1 MQEVPYLADSYCLV
15 LMSVS
20 FSLKSPLSPGFTS
33 CCTAFLS
40 FCRLQIMLSDS
51 AVGKR
56 RDKEK
61 NRSTGRKLEDSS
73 NKGS

>member
-1 MQEVPYLADSYCLV
+1 MADSYCLV

-20 FSLKSPLSPGFTS
+20 FSLKSPLSRGFTS